1 MRLLRGSG
9 GAVDEKELPRCWV
22 HVSLPLQPQCGPL
35 CPQLALGSPSTKSS
49 RATEALLRSLSCGV
63 WDVVSQ
69 LRIEPG
75 PPRVGSTES

>member
-49 RATEALLRSLSCGV
+49 RATEAL
-63 WDVVSQ
+63 
-69 LRIEPG
+69 
-75 PPRVGSTES
+75 